1 MKIKDWNVEDMPR
14 ERMLSCGPG
23 ALSTAELLAI
33 LLRTGTREKN
43 VVDVSRELLSSAD
56 NSLVHLGTMSVEAME
71 KVDGIGKGKAL
82 LLGAAFELGRRF
94 ANEQNKAPDIIN
106 NAGDVVNLLRRTV
119 TTLARE
125 ECWCLF
131 LKRSRA
137 VIGTMRISEG
147 GQSMTEIDIKRIVA
161 RALEL
166 KASAVILS
174 HNHPSADPRPSL
186 ADIRLTKQLKQA
198 LRMFELALI
207 DHIIITERKCYSFSM
222 EMEF

>member
-1 MKIKDWNVEDMPR
+1 MKIKDWNAEDMPR
-14 ERMLSCGPG
+14 ERMLSCGPA

-56 NSLVHLGTMSVEAME
+56 NSLARLGTMSVEAME
-71 KVDGIGKGKAL
+71 KIDGIGKGKAL
-82 LLGAAFELGRRF
+82 LLGAAFELGRRL
-94 ANEQNKAPDIIN
+94 ANERDKAPDIIN
-106 NAGDVVNLLRRTV
+106 NAEDAVGLLRRSV

-137 VIGTMRISEG
+137 VIGSMRISEG
-147 GQSMTEIDIKRIVA
+147 GESMTEIDIKRIVA
-161 RALEL
+161 RALDL

-174 HNHPSADPRPSL
+174 HNHPSADPRPSV
-186 ADIRLTKQLKQA
+186 ADIKLTKQLKQA
-198 LRMFELALI
+198 LQMFEIALV

-222 EMEF
+222 DSEF